1 MSPYVLG
8 IDGCRSGWL
17 TCSLELE
24 THKLGFRIF
33 QSFAEILTSHED
45 AKFIGVDIP
54 IGLKDDGGPRM
65 CDVEARALLGAG
77 RGSSVFPAP
86 FRCLLGIETYVEV
99 CRVSRQR
106 FGKALPQQSFAIF
119 PKIAE
124 VDWLMTP
131 ELQRRVFEVHPE
143 LCFWSFNHRPMVHR
157 KKSRE
162 GYAERRLLLNGCGF
176 EIPECPNW
184 RDVAPGELD
193 GASRDDVLDA
203 AVAAYTA
210 YLTKVGKAVR
220 LPRSPIVDM
229 KGLRMEMIY

>member
-1 MSPYVLG
+1 
-8 IDGCRSGWL
+8 
-17 TCSLELE
+17 
-24 THKLGFRIF
+24 
-33 QSFAEILTSHED
+33 
-45 AKFIGVDIP
+45 
-54 IGLKDDGGPRM
+54 
-65 CDVEARALLGAG
+65 
-77 RGSSVFPAP
+77 
-86 FRCLLGIETYVEV
+86 
-99 CRVSRQR
+99 
-106 FGKALPQQSFAIF
+106 
-119 PKIAE
+119 
-124 VDWLMTP
+124 
-131 ELQRRVFEVHPE
+131 
-143 LCFWSFNHRPMVHR
+143 MVHR